1 MRAKTMRALVLA
13 IAMGCGTALPAWAQQ
28 FALQTGPP
36 VAAMPDPASPGQA
49 KLKNI
54 AFVVRSAGCADR
66 TTFRLQATADGVFGG
81 VRQSVPVKVDPL
93 PQAGVFAIF
102 SPAHASPVVV
112 SLSGTCGTQ
121 VAGATVRLAAGAYRR
136 DAVELLPHHPTPA
149 DIERA
154 LARSGGGP
162 R

>member
-1 MRAKTMRALVLA
+1 MRAKTMRALVWA
-13 IAMGCGTALPAWAQQ
+13 IAMGCGTAVPAWAQQ

-36 VAAMPDPASPGQA
+36 VAAMPNPASPGQA

-66 TTFRLQATADGVFGG
+66 TTFRLQATADGIIGG
-81 VRQSVPVKVDPL
+81 VRQSAPVKVDPL
-93 PQAGVFAIF
+93 PPAGVFAIF
-102 SPAHASPVVV
+102 SPGPASWVV

-121 VAGATVRLAAGAYRR
+121 VAGATVRLADGAYRR

-149 DIERA
+149 DVDRA
-154 LARSGGGP
+154 LARSGGG
-162 R
+162 